1 MSTAEEDR
9 VDVLGEFVGQL
20 DDRTAAG
27 IAAAV
32 SRRIRSGAVQP
43 GDRLPTVRE
52 LARELRV
59 SPATVNQAW
68 QALAGLG
75 VIVSRGRAG
84 TFVTAPG
91 ARNGTRYWR
100 LHPPTESG
108 FTVDLSRGT
117 PDPALLPDLSTAL
130 KTVAGTDLAAN
141 YLGDAV
147 LPELDAAMRATWPFE
162 PDRIAVMDGA
172 LDAVDR
178 LLRAHVH
185 MGDRVVVEDPCF
197 PPFLDL
203 LARVGAKP
211 IPVPVDGDG
220 MRADLL
226 AVALRAHSPAAVML
240 QTRAHNPTGVSLSEA
255 RASQLAKVLDDSDI
269 VVIEDDHSGDIA
281 GAADLSLGSFVPSK
295 VAHVRSYSKSHGAD
309 LRLSVLG
316 GAAGIVDDVIE
327 RRMLGP
333 GWTSRLL
340 QRLLLAMLDDPV
352 ASATVD
358 GARQTYRARSESLV
372 DALSSRGVDLR
383 RVDGFNLW
391 LPVLDQSAA
400 MVSLAAAGIKT
411 APGEVFR
418 VADSADHHL
427 RITTAA
433 LKSDEIDWVA
443 AELAHATRTEPQYGR
458 RR

>member
-1 MSTAEEDR
+1 MPTAEEGL
-9 VDVLGEFVGQL
+9 VSVLGDFVGQL

-43 GDRLPTVRE
+43 GERLPTVRE
-52 LARELRV
+52 LARELKV

-84 TFVTAPG
+84 TFVTEPG

-100 LHPPTESG
+100 LHPPTENG

-147 LPELDAAMRATWPFE
+147 LPELDAAMRATWPFVPE
-162 PDRIAVMDGA
+162 RIAVMDGA

-211 IPVPVDGDG
+211 VPVPVDSEG

-226 AVALRAHSPAAVML
+226 AVALRVHSPAAVML
-240 QTRAHNPTGVSLSEA
+240 QTRAHNPTGVSLTESRVSRLA
-255 RASQLAKVLDDSDI
+255 RILEHSDV
-269 VVIEDDHSGDIA
+269 VVIEDDHSGDVA
-281 GAADLSLGSFVPSK
+281 GAADLSLGSWIPGK

-316 GAAGIVDDVIE
+316 GAAAIVDDVIE

-352 ASATVD
+352 ASARVRD
-358 GARQTYRARSESLV
+358 ARDTYRARAASLI
-372 DALSSRGVDLR
+372 DAVSSRGVDVGH
-383 RVDGFNLW
+383 VDGFNLW

-418 VADSADHHL
+418 VADFTDHHL
-427 RITTAA
+427 RVTTSSLQAG
-433 LKSDEIDWVA
+433 DIDWVA
-443 AELAHATRTEPQYGR
+443 TELAVAARTEPQYGR